1 MYYLI
6 ASIVLGA
13 IIILFYYKVN
23 KDKADKGNL
32 FNNILGAIFFALIV
46 VLFLKSCAGTKFNS
60 GDTPSEQL
68 SD

>member
-6 ASIVLGA
+6 ASILLGA
-13 IIILFYYKVN
+13 VIIFFYYKIY
-23 KDKADKGNL
+23 KDKEDKGNL

-46 VLFLKSCAGTKFNS
+46 VLFLKSCASTEFKP
-60 GDTPSEQL
+60 GDTPSEQS